1 MPSEARLPVEVPV
14 VVRIDW
20 SEVRMS
26 FRVLAMAV
34 GAAWVVGAAGHLGV
48 AAQGKTVW
56 DGVFTAE
63 QAKRGEAIYMS
74 DCASCHGGDL
84 GGDGFAPALSG
95 AEFASAWNG
104 LSLGDLLER
113 VRISMPPTDPSAVSV
128 EQKADILA
136 HILQANKF
144 PAGKTELPKEVEAL
158 KQITYK
164 ANK

>member
-1 MPSEARLPVEVPV
+1 MR
-14 VVRIDW
+14 
-20 SEVRMS
+20 

-34 GAAWVVGAAGHLGV
+34 GAAWLVGAAGHLGV

-56 DGVFTAE
+56 DGVYTEE
-63 QAKRGEAIYMS
+63 QAKRGEAAFMT

-113 VRISMPPTDPSAVSV
+113 MRISMPPEDPSGVSL
-128 EQKADILA
+128 EQKADILT
-136 HILQANKF
+136 HLLKANQF
-144 PAGKTELPKEVEAL
+144 PAGQAELPKDVESL
-158 KQITYK
+158 KQIAYK